1 MWTEFSLNDD
11 VLGYC
16 GHFTSPVEHK
26 NGISIYYDTTEG
38 ICTLKIDKLTDDNK
52 GNYSCS
58 VMVPYPDGNG
68 FLKLNSTPIPINC
81 PKNYDKTILAAAISI
96 VCVLIVILI
105 MTICC
110 RKKLWKGKANKN
122 GANNNNIGEAN
133 LLIEADN
140 DEVQYGGVNNDGANG
155 ANNDE
160 ANPAV

>member
-1 MWTEFSLNDD
+1 
-11 VLGYC
+11 
-16 GHFTSPVEHK
+16 
-26 NGISIYYDTTEG
+26 
-38 ICTLKIDKLTDDNK
+38 
-52 GNYSCS
+52 
-58 VMVPYPDGNG
+58 
-68 FLKLNSTPIPINC
+68 
-81 PKNYDKTILAAAISI
+81 
-96 VCVLIVILI
+96 

-160 ANPAV
+160 ANPIIG